1 MAYKQPSSG
10 SFKLMGSSPAKQTS
24 KDVKHDIQ
32 INKMMKKKGWNE
44 GKKVSDYTPEELAR
58 IRDPKY
64 QADLSRKVDAEIN
77 ANKKP
82 RKERLNV
89 KPGSTADIKTKA
101 YKKKDTPI
109 KQKLNKGG
117 EAQDQDKIYDKK
129 GNHIGTY
136 VNGKKVMHSFTKQV
150 EDIILPEGFEK
161 VQKSYPRSKSMAKQK
176 DFLDATEQQQR
187 IESSRVDLKEK
198 KYLSDLK
205 MGKLKHKNR
214 NRIIGGPGAS

>member
-1 MAYKQPSSG
+1 MA
-10 SFKLMGSSPAKQTS
+10 FKMNGFPAHKGTSMNKQTS
-24 KDVKHDIQ
+24 DAGKNLLKVVPNEEAYNKLSDID
-32 INKMMKKKGWNE
+32 KTGFDKAAKKAGLP
-44 GKKVSDYTPEELAR
+44 T
-58 IRDPKY
+58 
-64 QADLSRKVDAEIN
+64 
-77 ANKKP
+77 
-82 RKERLNV
+82 
-89 KPGSTADIKTKA
+89 KTTIA
-101 YKKKDTPI
+101 
-109 KQKLNKGG
+109 KQKVVKEG
-117 EAQDQDKIYDKK
+117 EGQDQDKIFDKNGK
-129 GNHIGTY
+129 HIGNY

-187 IESSRVDLKEK
+187 IEGSRVDLKEK